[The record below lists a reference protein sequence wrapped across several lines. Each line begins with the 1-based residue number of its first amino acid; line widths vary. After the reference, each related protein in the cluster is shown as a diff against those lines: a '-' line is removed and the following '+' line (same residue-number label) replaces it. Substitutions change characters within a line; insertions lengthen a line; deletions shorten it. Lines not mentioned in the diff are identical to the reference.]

1 MSLHYLLFQ
10 RFREIGSLGRLVLA
24 TSVAAVA
31 GFVEIFVQNM
41 KAASNAGTHV
51 AGQFTIT
58 VCYFGPPPSFYPKF
72 LIAWSLVIAGVG
84 VFRRSFPRSPF
95 AIIGLIGALTTYI
108 VWWIDSYRVFRNFA
122 DLDIPFMK
130 EIKQTA
136 YLHYGTWLDAGIA
149 ASVAVCL
156 VLLLDRFFRRQIG
169 G

>member
-1 MSLHYLLFQ
+1 MSLQYLLFQ
-10 RFREIGSLGRLVLA
+10 RFREIGSLGRFVLA

-31 GFVEIFVQNM
+31 GFVDIFVQNM
-41 KAASNAGTHV
+41 QAARYAGTHV
-51 AGQFTIT
+51 VGEFTIT
-58 VCYFGPPPSFYPKF
+58 ACRLGPPPSFYPKF
-72 LIAWSLVIAGVG
+72 LIACSSVIAGIG

-136 YLHYGTWLDAGIA
+136 YLYYGTWLDVGIA
-149 ASVAVCL
+149 TSVAVCL
-156 VLLLDRFFRRQIG
+156 VLRLDRFFRRQIG